1 MAAEA
6 LKRRERRGILA
17 GGEMGETRLFA
28 ENRFMRDGGERE
40 RCFLFIQLTM
50 DDADAELAAR
60 RSLFRL
66 PL

>member
-28 ENRFMRDGGERE
+28 ENRFMRDGGER
-40 RCFLFIQLTM
+40 CFLFIQLTM
-50 DDADAELAAR
+50 DDADAELAAW